1 MTQQV
6 GVAIIGSGYWG
17 VNHVRVFNELP
28 DARVVAIC
36 DQNYERLQEVGR
48 RFQQVTLTTELDDVL
63 QMPGVDAVVVCTGA
77 TSHYAIARRS
87 LLAGKH
93 VLVEKP
99 LTTGVAEG
107 EELVE
112 LAAMR
117 GLILMVGHTF
127 LYNAGVRKIK
137 EYISLGDVGQ
147 VYYLYATR
155 TNLGPIRTDVSAL
168 WDLAPHDIS
177 IFNYLLD
184 SLPVWVSAVGMRVL
198 RNSRDDVG
206 FISLGYPNGVVGH
219 IHVSWANPNKVREVV
234 VVGSNERIVFDDI
247 STTER
252 VRVFEKGVTSV
263 EREASSFGEHQLLMR
278 DGAIIIPKIEA
289 SEPLKNECAH
299 FLECVLTGCQP
310 LTSGREGVEV
320 VQVMEAIDR
329 SVAAHGAPVVLE
341 YRHRQLVS

>member
-1 MTQQV
+1 MKVNIAVV
-6 GVAIIGSGYWG
+6 GCGRVARTHLQAIG
-17 VNHVRVFNELP
+17 ELRDIFHLSAVV
-28 DARVVAIC
+28 DADEQRAKEYAREFQTSYYTSL
-36 DQNYERLQEVGR
+36 DQLYKDKTIQ
-48 RFQQVTLTTELDDVL
+48 
-63 QMPGVDAVVVCTGA
+63 AVVVCLPHHLHMPVAVESMT
-77 TSHYAIARRS
+77 
-87 LLAGKH
+87 AGKH